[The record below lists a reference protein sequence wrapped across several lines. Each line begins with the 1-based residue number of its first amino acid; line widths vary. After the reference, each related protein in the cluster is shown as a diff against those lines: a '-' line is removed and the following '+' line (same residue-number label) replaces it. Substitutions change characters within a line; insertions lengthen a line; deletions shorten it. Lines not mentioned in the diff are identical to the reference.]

1 MPELNERQ
9 AVHELTER
17 RFDRK
22 LALRSVGKYIKR
34 WVLTPQK
41 LPPKAYEQQPAA
53 LRNWLEEDF
62 PATLAQA
69 RVQGAEI
76 HWGAES
82 GVPRRTSLRR
92 RRRQGRFPISLVL
105 VRP

>member
-41 LPPKAYEQQPAA
+41 LPRKAYEQQPAA

-62 PATLAQA
+62 PATLARA

-76 HWGAES
+76 QWGAES

-92 RRRQGRFPISLVL
+92 RRRKGRFPISLVL